1 MEHFLNRLHWPIC
14 GVSKFLRA
22 AFSGQELRERWSGK
36 KSTDDHKHLQILV
49 LFIKK

>member
-22 AFSGQELRERWSGK
+22 AFSVGRNYGNVGVGK
-36 KSTDDHKHLQILV
+36 KALMTTNI
-49 LFIKK
+49 FRF